1 MSARAHA
8 LLYFLNELGR
18 TDRTSSSDNL
28 LKCRKLLLKYHA
40 RIKRGDGVRTPPLKN
55 HKKTRFLSNT
65 GLDRLKNHK
74 AAMPE
79 FNDGPSSALQRNAFL
94 KIVIF

>member
-28 LKCRKLLLKYHA
+28 LKCLILLHIYHA
-40 RIKRGDGVRTPPLKN
+40 RIKRGDGVRTPP
-55 HKKTRFLSNT
+55 
-65 GLDRLKNHK
+65 
-74 AAMPE
+74 
-79 FNDGPSSALQRNAFL
+79 
-94 KIVIF
+94 